1 LQEHCKTAIDECSGR
16 ERERERVRGE
26 RQMERG
32 EGKEGKQ

>member
-1 LQEHCKTAIDECSGR
+1 MNVLG